1 MIGQC
6 QDASH
11 GFTPKPRYRKRG
23 KTWTNQSQIYQR
35 LHMVSTMRFA
45 STTCH
50 LLSPSLFEKGNQKE
64 NPGSPAALR
73 IIITSEVI
81 WKLLSSA
88 TIQELTLQ
96 CFSTWT
102 VDTQYWNGLH
112 TMAILFNDDFT
123 NHLGYLCDYSWV
135 VYFVYSQAM
144 KNNNNKQTG
153 SGSGSLSE
161 AWA

>member
-50 LLSPSLFEKGNQKE
+50 FLSLSLFEKGNQKE
-64 NPGSPAALR
+64 KPRFASCTPDHHYIRSYMKTLKQCNHPG
-73 IIITSEVI
+73 T
-81 WKLLSSA
+81 
-88 TIQELTLQ
+88 Q
-96 CFSTWT
+96 CFSTWM
-102 VDTQYWNGLH
+102 VDIQYRNDLP
-112 TMAILFNDDFT
+112 TMTILFNDDFT